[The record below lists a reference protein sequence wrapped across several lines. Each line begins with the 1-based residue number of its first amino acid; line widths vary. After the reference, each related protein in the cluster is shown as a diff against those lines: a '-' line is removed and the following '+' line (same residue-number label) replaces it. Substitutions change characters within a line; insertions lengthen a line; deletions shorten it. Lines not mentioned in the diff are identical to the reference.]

1 MLGPVTKATDV
12 PQANKVTTDT
22 TAKPIKKHV
31 AVVEIRKRLEHTQN
45 SVDDKSISNGCYYIR
60 VSTDALLK

>member
-22 TAKPIKKHV
+22 AAKPIKKHV
-31 AVVEIRKRLEHTQN
+31 AVVKIRKRLEHTQN
-45 SVDDKSISNGCYYIR
+45 SVDDKSTSNGCYY
-60 VSTDALLK
+60 V